1 MDKANTS
8 SSSSS
13 QPQNQIE
20 EETTTTTTSFYR
32 SKNKSFD
39 SSGIPL
45 RLSDQS
51 AVIQ

>member
-20 EETTTTTTSFYR
+20 EETTTTTSFYR

-45 RLSDQS
+45 RPNDQS

>member
-8 SSSSS
+8 SSSSQS
-13 QPQNQIE
+13 QNQIE
-20 EETTTTTTSFYR
+20 EETTTTSFYR
-32 SKNKSFD
+32 SKNKSFN

-45 RLSDQS
+45 RPSDQS